1 MYYFNIFK
9 KLFFLLLDKSLACSP
24 AISTPLSESL
34 SMETDIS
41 PTVQQD
47 NSTNDRTQKNTPS
60 SGSPTPRSPLSEI
73 LIVPNTTPSR
83 KKVNA
88 VKSCARVLTS
98 AESLEMLE
106 KKEQQ
111 KKEEQEMKEKRKK
124 EREEKKIER
133 EKEELRKKK
142 KGCRRS
148 KRKSERSRN
157 ASQRR
162 YFGKSEAKE
171 GRIRGPRI
179 RRTMLSNGGQH
190 HLVRPAQ
197 VL

>member
-1 MYYFNIFK
+1 
-9 KLFFLLLDKSLACSP
+9 
-24 AISTPLSESL
+24 
-34 SMETDIS
+34 METDIS

-98 AESLEMLE
+98 AEYLEMLE

-111 KKEEQEMKEKRKK
+111 KKEEQEMKEKR
-124 EREEKKIER
+124 RNCTR
-133 EKEELRKKK
+133 RKSEKK
-142 KGCRRS
+142 KGFRRS

-190 HLVRPAQ
+190 HLVRLAQ